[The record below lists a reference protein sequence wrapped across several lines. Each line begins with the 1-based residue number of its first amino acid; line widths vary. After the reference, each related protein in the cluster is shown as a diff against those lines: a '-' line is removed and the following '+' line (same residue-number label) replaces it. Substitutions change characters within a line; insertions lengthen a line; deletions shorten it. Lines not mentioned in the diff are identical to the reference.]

1 MAKKKTEVRKAAPP
15 PGAAAPSSSPK
26 LSGAGLLVEMGNQ
39 GLHSPWGFTREEF
52 LPQLRGQRASAIYR
66 EMSDNDPIVG
76 SVLFAIE
83 MLLRRVD
90 WEVEPGGEEKVDLDA
105 ADFLATCLDDMS
117 HSWPDFVADVLTML
131 PFGFAFTEIVYKR
144 RNGPKG
150 TDASQRSR
158 FKDGKIGWRKF
169 MLIPQ
174 DTVQN
179 LVFDEHGGVQGI
191 TQQAGGSLVTIPIEK
206 GLLFRTQTR
215 KPMGRSVL
223 RNAYLPWYMKKRIEE
238 VEGIGIERDL
248 AGLPVMY
255 LDPSIV
261 ADAARKTEYET
272 IVRNIRRDEQEGV
285 VLPVQFDEN
294 GNKLVELVLL
304 TSGGARQFDTNSVIA
319 RHARNIAMT
328 LLQDVIMMGHEK
340 VGTEA
345 LAGEKRDLSDT
356 ALSAWLDD
364 IAGILNTHAVP
375 RLLELN
381 GWGDLEQP
389 PEIKPG
395 DLREEDILGFSEA
408 LKNIAAAGFS
418 LASDPEVENFVRR
431 RLGLPPIDEEA
442 ATLHDEM
449 QAKLDAALQQAAALQ
464 AGQGA
469 PPPPGSPPPA
479 VPPPKPPGGP
489 PGGKQP
495 PPVPPPA
502 PRAKQPAAAGANGKG

>member
-1 MAKKKTEVRKAAPP
+1 MAKKTEVRKAAPP
-15 PGAAAPSSSPK
+15 PGAATPPPPK
-26 LSGAGLLVEMGNQ
+26 LSGAELFVELGNQ

-90 WEVEPGGEEKVDLDA
+90 WEVEPGGEEKPDIDA
-105 ADFLATCLDDMS
+105 ADFLSTCVEDMS
-117 HSWPDFVADVLTML
+117 HSWPDFIADVLTML

-144 RNGPKG
+144 RAGPKG
-150 TDASQRSR
+150 DDASQRSR
-158 FKDGKIGWRKF
+158 FSDGKIGWRKF

-179 LVFDEHGGVQGI
+179 FVYDAHGGVQGV

-248 AGLPVMY
+248 AGLPLMY
-255 LDPSIV
+255 VDTSIL
-261 ADAARKTEYET
+261 ADGDKKAEYET

-285 VLPVQFDEN
+285 LLPSAFDES
-294 GNKLVELVLL
+294 GNRLVELILL
-304 TSGGARQFDTNSVIA
+304 TSGGARQFDTSAVIA

-381 GWGDLEQP
+381 GWGDLEKP

-408 LKNIAAAGFS
+408 MKNIAQAGFA
-418 LASDPEVENFVRR
+418 LAVDPEVENFVRR

-442 ATLHDEM
+442 ATQQDEM
-449 QAKLDAALQQAAALQ
+449 QAKLDAALAQAAALQ
-464 AGQGA
+464 T
-469 PPPPGSPPPA
+469 PPPPAGAAPPGSQPPP
-479 VPPPKPPGGP
+479 PPGGP

-495 PPVPPPA
+495 PPVPPPS
-502 PRAKQPAAAGANGKG
+502 PRAKQPAGAAANGKG